1 MDPSFVASQCTW
13 LRKRAITHVTLVR
26 SDVSMA
32 HVVHN
37 QARAAR
43 ERLATLTEL
52 ANVVRL
58 QTVIALSDL
67 DLFVIVGRYRS
78 HVHLQ
83 VSWVLVLRIDASHLL
98 WSFPAHT
105 LHVGWGAA
113 PLRPTNARE
122 VGRAPIAHH
131 AVFLVDDLRDQ
142 LAFAVVAAVA
152 LNFLIHRVSFW
163 QVGNLVLFF
172 N

>member
-1 MDPSFVASQCTW
+1 
-13 LRKRAITHVTLVR
+13 
-26 SDVSMA
+26 MA

-98 WSFPAHT
+98 
-105 LHVGWGAA
+105 
-113 PLRPTNARE
+113 
-122 VGRAPIAHH
+122 
-131 AVFLVDDLRDQ
+131 
-142 LAFAVVAAVA
+142 
-152 LNFLIHRVSFW
+152 
-163 QVGNLVLFF
+163 
-172 N
+172 